1 MKLARDAARTCPVHR
16 LEIDSVGK
24 TYRGGVVGVRS
35 VSLVLEPGIVGLLGP
50 NGAGKSTLMR
60 IVATVARPNT
70 GTVRWN
76 GVDVVRAPRTLHRVL
91 GYLPQDA
98 GVYPHLDAYEF
109 LDYVAALKEI
119 GGAAARVQIGELLAA
134 LDLEAV
140 ARRPLGTLSGGNRQ
154 RVAIA
159 QALLGD
165 PHLLV
170 VDEPTVGLDP
180 EQRVRFRDLLARFA
194 RDRIVLLSTHVV
206 SDVETT
212 ADRIVVI
219 AGGAVVADGTPRAVI
234 GSSGSLEAAYLA
246 LVAQRA

>member
-1 MKLARDAARTCPVHR
+1 MHR
-16 LEIDSVGK
+16 LEIDLVSK
-24 TYRGGVVGVRS
+24 TYRGGIRAVHEIALDLR
-35 VSLVLEPGIVGLLGP
+35 PGIVGLLGP

-60 IVATVARPNT
+60 IVATVAKPT
-70 GTVRWN
+70 SGTVRWD
-76 GVDVVRAPRTLHRVL
+76 GDDVVRAPQALRRVL

-109 LDYVAALKEI
+109 LDYIAALKEI
-119 GGAAARVQIGELLAA
+119 DARCARRQIGELLNA
-134 LDLEAV
+134 LDLVPV
-140 ARRPLGTLSGGNRQ
+140 AKRPLGTLSGGNRQ

-165 PHLLV
+165 PQLLV

-194 RDRIVLLSTHVV
+194 QDRIVLLSTHVV
-206 SDVETT
+206 SDIETT

-219 AGGAVVADGTPRAVI
+219 AAGRVIADGTPGAVI
-234 GSSGSLEAAYLA
+234 GAHLSLEAAYLA
-246 LVAQRA
+246 QVGAAA

>member
-1 MKLARDAARTCPVHR
+1 MHR
-16 LEIDSVGK
+16 LEIDSVSK
-24 TYRGGVVGVRS
+24 TYRGGVVGVRG
-35 VSLVLEPGIVGLLGP
+35 VSLVLEPGIIGLLGP

-60 IVATVARPNT
+60 VVATVARPT
-70 GTVRWN
+70 EGTVRWD
-76 GVDVVRAPRTLHRVL
+76 GVDVVRSPRALRRVL

-98 GVYPHLDAYEF
+98 GVYPHLNAWEF

-119 GGAAARVQIGELLAA
+119 GSGSARAQIAELLDA
-134 LDLEAV
+134 LDLGAV

-165 PHLLV
+165 PQLLV

-194 RDRIVLLSTHVV
+194 RDRVVLLSTHVV

-219 AGGAVVADGTPRAVI
+219 ADGAVTADGSPREVI
-234 GSSGSLEAAYLA
+234 AGYGSLESAYLA
-246 LVAQRA
+246 HVGARS